1 MPRIFKQIC
10 LNWWRISCLK
20 PTENPSVETE
30 NQFSITTDP
39 AEALVKRIQAKLSKN
54 DLKGTIKVLGR
65 QFYFVA
71 TLPLLNDPT
80 KKKQQRIKLSASTTN
95 TAAFKAVE
103 IECLDLARKVT
114 SGSFR
119 WPTCGAGEIEAP
131 TNITVAEFRQA
142 AEALFREIY
151 REKDSERATR
161 AWGRKWKPALN
172 KLPSS
177 GRSELTVESLTR
189 LIKELPLASAARRD
203 QGSIL
208 IRTSARLGWDVTEL
222 KTLIGGYGAKAL
234 TKRDIPSDE
243 EIEVLFDKIKL
254 PHWKFVFAACAI
266 FGLRPHEVSDFSF
279 RPEHGWIDIG
289 EETKTGG
296 RVVKAIPLKWIEKF
310 GLMELPR
317 PETEK
322 YQISKAC
329 GDALERDGIRLRL
342 YNLRHAFAIRCF
354 TLGITADHGAAL
366 MGHTLAVHENTY
378 RKWITKDRV
387 MKALEFLD

>member
-1 MPRIFKQIC
+1 MA
-10 LNWWRISCLK
+10 L
-20 PTENPSVETE
+20 ENS
-30 NQFSITTDP
+30 FSITPDP
-39 AEALVKRIQAKLSKN
+39 AKALVERIQAKLSKG

-80 KKKQQRIKLSASTTN
+80 KRKQQRIKLSASTTN

-114 SGSFR
+114 AGSFR
-119 WPTCGAGEIEAP
+119 WQVDDPGAQPVAAAD
-131 TNITVAEFRQA
+131 TVSVAEFCKA
-142 AEALFREIY
+142 AEALFKEIY
-151 REKDSERATR
+151 GGKDAERAAR
-161 AWGRKWKPALN
+161 AWGCKWKPALN

-177 GRSELTVESLTR
+177 SRRDVSLESLTR
-189 LIKELPLASAARRD
+189 IIKEFPLASASRRD

-208 IRTSARLGWDVTEL
+208 IRTSAQIGWNVAEL
-222 KTLIGGYGAKAL
+222 KTLIGGYGSKAL
-234 TKRDIPSDE
+234 SKRDIPSDE
-243 EIEVLFDKIKL
+243 EIEVLFKKIKL

-266 FGLRPHEVSDFSF
+266 FGLRPHEVSDFTF
-279 RPEHGWIDIG
+279 RPERGWIDVG

-296 RVVKAIPLKWIEKF
+296 RVVKAIPLGWIEKF
-310 GLMELPR
+310 GLMDLPR

-329 GDALERDGIRLRL
+329 GDAFERDGIRLRL

-366 MGHTLAVHENTY
+366 MGHTLAVHETTY

-387 MKALEFLD
+387 MKALEFLDP